1 MKPAKTTDS
10 QRRSTWWISGWCV
23 LVLVTVGCMAQQ
35 ADLKRTEARLK
46 QSSDEIA
53 QRGAQQ
59 RQELAILREQE
70 LPQLRGE
77 LERAQQQA
85 RDLQAKQDDLKQ
97 RAVQIEQ
104 QTKKL
109 EQLETKLES
118 DSTAR
123 YAWIQKSLETQ
134 DVKNKEDRDRLRM
147 EVNARLDDVNK
158 QMEVLRKDIIE
169 AVQKT
174 NSALAKNVDARL
186 EDQNKAIIENQNRAE
201 QLAAK
206 FKPFNQS

>member
-1 MKPAKTTDS
+1 M
-10 QRRSTWWISGWCV
+10 RSGTRLLHGGKVARVRHLELSHHAV
-23 LVLVTVGCMAQQ
+23 AQ
-35 ADLKRTEARLK
+35 L
-46 QSSDEIA
+46 
-53 QRGAQQ
+53 AQQ
-59 RQELAILREQE
+59 RQELAALREQE

-85 RDLQAKQDDLKQ
+85 RDLQAKQDDLRQ
-97 RAVQIEQ
+97 RAAQIEQ

-118 DSTAR
+118 DSTTR

-134 DVKNKEDRDRLRM
+134 DVKNKEDRDQLRM
-147 EVNARLDDVNK
+147 ELNARLDDVNK

-174 NSALAKNVDARL
+174 NSALTKNVDARL
-186 EDQNKAIIENQNRAE
+186 EEQHNRLDSLDVVIGTILLRIEKLEKR
-201 QLAAK
+201 L
-206 FKPFNQS
+206 KPLKKR

>member
-1 MKPAKTTDS
+1 MTPAMKIAS
-10 QRRSTWWISGWCV
+10 HGRSIWLSGWSV

-46 QSSDEIA
+46 QSSDELA

-59 RQELAILREQE
+59 RQELAVLREQE

-97 RAVQIEQ
+97 RAAQIEE

-158 QMEVLRKDIIE
+158 QMELLRKDIIE
-169 AVQKT
+169 AAQKT
-174 NSALAKNVDARL
+174 NNTLAKNVDAL
-186 EDQNKAIIENQNRAE
+186 FVVNNTATTANQN
-201 QLAAK
+201 
-206 FKPFNQS
+206 